1 MSPPA
6 LFPADWIRTA
16 DEAADDLEL
25 AVLLVN
31 SLDQLSDPADRLTTI
46 DWFIAVLAA
55 TGHAEQSAALRPDDV
70 PALRVLREGLQAT
83 FTAGTAEAAAAALN
97 PLLLAAHAIPVL
109 VAGPDDDAA
118 LAVAPDAAGAA
129 ALAARLPAAVAGFIA
144 QQGLRRL
151 GSCAARPCA
160 CVYVDRSRA
169 ANRRYCCDQCNDRA
183 AASAYRKRQSLPYM
197 IPTPRA

>member
-6 LFPADWIRTA
+6 LFPADWIRAA
-16 DEAADDLEL
+16 DEAAEDLEL

-31 SLDQLSDPADRLTTI
+31 SLDQLSDPADRLTGI
-46 DWFIAVLAA
+46 DWFAAVLAA
-55 TGHAEQSAALRPDDV
+55 TGHAGQAEALRPADV

-83 FTAGTAEAAAAALN
+83 FTADTTAAAAAALN
-97 PLLLAAHAIPVL
+97 PLLLAARAIPVL
-109 VAGPDDDAA
+109 VAGPDDAA
-118 LAVAPDAAGAA
+118 GLAVAPDADGAA

-144 QQGLRRL
+144 QHGLRRL
-151 GSCAARPCA
+151 GSCAARPCT

-183 AASAYRKRQSLPYM
+183 AASAYRKRQSMPYL
-197 IPTPRA
+197 ISPPRA